1 LVSSVELLAYA
12 EVSLLHVIWR
22 PAGNLCE
29 LLTLMK
35 ELSFQIKH
43 EMNCKYPVERLGST
57 SDYDFLP
64 PVK

>member
-12 EVSLLHVIWR
+12 EVSLLHVTWR

-35 ELSFQIKH
+35 ELSSQMKH
-43 EMNCKYPVERLGST
+43 EMNCEYPVERLDPT
-57 SDYDFLP
+57 SD
-64 PVK
+64 